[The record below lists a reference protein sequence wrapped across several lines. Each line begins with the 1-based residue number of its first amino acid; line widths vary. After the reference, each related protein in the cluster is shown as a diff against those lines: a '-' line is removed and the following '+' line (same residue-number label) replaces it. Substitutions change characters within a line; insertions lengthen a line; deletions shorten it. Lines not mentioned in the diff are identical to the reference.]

1 MPELD
6 TGRIGHAV
14 LIIRILILL
23 SLSAAAWSDESTIAD
38 CLDVAG
44 KMERL
49 ICYDE
54 RAREYRRE
62 HGVSVSSSPQA
73 PPAQTSSAPTSSVP
87 PVQTSSAPPVQTSS
101 APTAQPPS
109 VQTSSA
115 AVVPVQSESEVPAAA
130 TIDPPQQQALL
141 NEDNFGKL
149 ELIPAPKQLATR
161 IESILKAPLGN
172 YVMTL
177 SNGQIWSENEPNIR
191 RITAGQDVTITKRR
205 FHYEMRL
212 ESGRRVPVRR
222 IDTD

>member
-1 MPELD
+1 M
-6 TGRIGHAV
+6 

-23 SLSAAAWSDESTIAD
+23 SLSRAALSNESTIAD

-49 ICYDE
+49 VCYDE

-62 HGVSVSSSPQA
+62 HGVSVTSSPQ
-73 PPAQTSSAPTSSVP
+73 TSSEQSAPSA
-87 PVQTSSAPPVQTSS
+87 QTSSAPPVQTSS
-101 APTAQPPS
+101 APAQSSSPPATQS
-109 VQTSSA
+109 PSTPSAQTSSA
-115 AVVPVQSESEVPAAA
+115 AVVPVQSESEVPAAV
-130 TIDPPQQQALL
+130 TIDLPQQQVPP
-141 NEDNFGKL
+141 NEENFGKL

-161 IESILKAPLGN
+161 IESIVKAPLGN

-177 SNGQIWSENEPNIR
+177 SNGQIWSENEPNVR

>member
-1 MPELD
+1 M
-6 TGRIGHAV
+6 
-14 LIIRILILL
+14 RILILL
-23 SLSAAAWSDESTIAD
+23 TLSAATWGDEGTIAD

-49 ICYDE
+49 VCYDE

-62 HGVSVSSSPQA
+62 HGVSVTSSPQA
-73 PPAQTSSAPTSSVP
+73 PPAQTSSAPK
-87 PVQTSSAPPVQTSS
+87 VQTSSAPTQTSS
-101 APTAQPPS
+101 APTAQ
-109 VQTSSA
+109 TSSSTRPQTAIQTPRA
-115 AVVPVQSESEVPAAA
+115 AVVPVQSESEVPAAT
-130 TIDPPQQQALL
+130 TIDSPQQQVLP
-141 NEDNFGKL
+141 NEENFGKL
-149 ELIPAPKQLATR
+149 ELISAPKQLATR
-161 IESILKAPLGN
+161 IESIIKAPLGN

-191 RITAGQDVTITKRR
+191 RITAGQAVTITKRR

>member
-1 MPELD
+1 M
-6 TGRIGHAV
+6 

-23 SLSAAAWSDESTIAD
+23 SLSRAALSNESTIAD

-49 ICYDE
+49 VCYDE
-54 RAREYRRE
+54 RSREYRRE
-62 HGVSVSSSPQA
+62 HGVSVTSSPQTSSEQSA
-73 PPAQTSSAPTSSVP
+73 PSAQTSSAP

-101 APTAQPPS
+101 APAQSSSPPATQS
-109 VQTSSA
+109 PSTPSAQTSSA
-115 AVVPVQSESEVPAAA
+115 AVVPVQSESEVPAAV
-130 TIDPPQQQALL
+130 TIDLPQQQVPP
-141 NEDNFGKL
+141 NEENFGKL

-161 IESILKAPLGN
+161 IESIVKAPLGN

-177 SNGQIWSENEPNIR
+177 SNGQIWSENEPNVR

>member
-1 MPELD
+1 M
-6 TGRIGHAV
+6 

-23 SLSAAAWSDESTIAD
+23 SLSRAALSNESTIAD

-49 ICYDE
+49 VCYDE

-62 HGVSVSSSPQA
+62 HGVSVTSSPQ
-73 PPAQTSSAPTSSVP
+73 TSSEQSAPSA
-87 PVQTSSAPPVQTSS
+87 QTSSAPPVQTSS
-101 APTAQPPS
+101 APAQSSSPPATQS
-109 VQTSSA
+109 PSTPSAQTSSA
-115 AVVPVQSESEVPAAA
+115 AVVPVQSESEVPAAV
-130 TIDPPQQQALL
+130 TIDLPQQQVPP
-141 NEDNFGKL
+141 NEENFGKL

-161 IESILKAPLGN
+161 IESVVKAPLGN

-177 SNGQIWSENEPNIR
+177 SNGQIWSENEPNVR